1 MQNNLPKQTRSKS
14 KPSWNTED
22 FCRYCD
28 LDTLKDIAKDNVSD
42 PDDEY
47 EYDKVFNEIYIS
59 TGICRHCK
67 EEETADFRD
76 DD

>member
-1 MQNNLPKQTRSKS
+1 MKKQSIT
-14 KPSWNTED
+14 WLIMAL
-22 FCRYCD
+22 FCAS
-28 LDTLKDIAKDNVSD
+28 LFAKDIAKDNVSD
-42 PDDEY
+42 PDDDY
-47 EYDKVFNEIYIS
+47 EYDKVFNEIYIT